1 MKRFQFGNQRP
12 AGIRPMTRHIALLAL
27 LLGLTL
33 SAFAQTKSKLPP
45 CPEPDD
51 SKWDKCFGTYTS
63 KNGSSYKGEFA
74 KGKFSGKGIFKYPNG
89 DKYFGDFKD
98 DKKEGRGTY
107 IFNNGDK
114 YVGEFKDRN
123 FNGQGKYI
131 FADGRPS
138 ILGVWQNGQFIS
150 NRR

>member
-1 MKRFQFGNQRP
+1 MMMKR
-12 AGIRPMTRHIALLAL
+12 LLLFVAF
-27 LLGLTL
+27 LLGLSL
-33 SAFAQTKSKLPP
+33 SAFAQAQQSKLPP

-51 SKWDKCFGTYTS
+51 SKWDKCFGTYKS
-63 KNGSSYKGEFA
+63 ENGSSYTGEFA
-74 KGKFSGKGIFKYPNG
+74 KGKFSGKGVFKYPNG
-89 DKYFGDFKD
+89 DEYFGDFKA

-107 IFNNGDK
+107 IFKNGDK

-138 ILGVWQNGQFIS
+138 ILGIWKNGQFIR